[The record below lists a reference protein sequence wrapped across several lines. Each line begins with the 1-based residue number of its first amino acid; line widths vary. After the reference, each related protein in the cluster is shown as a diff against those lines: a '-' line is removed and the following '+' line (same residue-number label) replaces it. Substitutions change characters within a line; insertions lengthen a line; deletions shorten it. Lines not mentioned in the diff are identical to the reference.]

1 MNLKALLPFLIII
14 LVGTSCVTNKKF
26 VLLQKD
32 DLHRTDLP
40 IDSTIRKYDPIDYDY
55 KLQPEDIVSV
65 RFESLTPKE
74 YDFFNQNQTAQ
85 AGNMNLAQGNALLIG
100 ELINQQG
107 EIPLPILGNV
117 KISGITIYEAQA
129 KLQNLANQ
137 YLDQAV
143 VKVRLLNFRFTV
155 LGEVNREGTISVTN
169 NRATMLEAIGLAGGL
184 TDLADRSNVKLIR
197 QNNGI
202 STVQYIN
209 LLDEN
214 FINSPF
220 YYVNQNDVLIV
231 SSLKQRPY
239 RKYFSQNLSLFISTV
254 SLVLVTINIINSNPN

>member
-1 MNLKALLPFLIII
+1 MRLFYFIALSLLI
-14 LVGTSCVTNKKF
+14 TSCVTNKKF
-26 VLLQKD
+26 VMLQND

-40 IDSTIRKYDPIDYDY
+40 IDSTVRKYDPIDYDY

-74 YDFFNQNQTAQ
+74 YDFLNQNQMAQ
-85 AGNMNLAQGNALLIG
+85 GGAMNLAQGNALLIG

-117 KISGITIYEAQA
+117 KLSGLTVFEAQD
-129 KLQNLANQ
+129 KLQSLANQ

-155 LGEVNREGTISVTN
+155 LGEVNQEGTISVNN
-169 NRATMLEAIGLAGGL
+169 NRATMLEAIGLAGGM
-184 TDLADRSNVKLIR
+184 TDLADKSNIKLIR

-202 STVQYIN
+202 TTVQYIN
-209 LLDEN
+209 LLDES
-214 FINSPF
+214 FIGSPF
-220 YYVNQNDVLIV
+220 YYVNQNDVLLV

>member
-1 MNLKALLPFLIII
+1 MRYLFYLIGFSLLL
-14 LVGTSCVTNKKF
+14 TSCVTNKKF

-32 DLHRTDLP
+32 DLHRTNLP
-40 IDSTIRKYDPIDYDY
+40 IDTTVRKYDPVDYDY
-55 KLQPEDIVSV
+55 RLQPEDIVSV

-74 YDFFNQNQTAQ
+74 YDFLNQNQAAQ
-85 AGNMNLAQGNALLIG
+85 AGNVNLAQGNALLIG

-117 KISGITIYEAQA
+117 KVSDLTVFEAQD
-129 KLQNLANQ
+129 KLQMLANQ
-137 YLDQAV
+137 YLDQAI

-155 LGEVNREGTISVTN
+155 LGEVNKEGTISINN
-169 NRATMLEAIGLAGGL
+169 NRATMLEAIGLAGGM

-197 QNNGI
+197 QNKGI
-202 STVQYIN
+202 TTVQYIN

-214 FINSPF
+214 FINSPY
-220 YYVNQNDVLIV
+220 YYVNQNDVLMV